1 MAADTLDFT
10 FNTGLFEKGID
21 RVMGGFRNM
30 ENTAGAVSRGIN
42 KSLRRVAA
50 VAAGL
55 FGSFKLIQGALKNM
69 PEVGQ
74 AFGIAR
80 DIFVKNLLF
89 PLRKEI
95 LPLLQRMLDWV
106 RDNRAAFVRW
116 GNAIANIFRSVV
128 RGVRNVLEFIRQMSQ
143 RIAEFSGRIFGE
155 QIENIDDI
163 FNLITFKLSVVIQF
177 VTNLLSGIRNLFD
190 SFLGGLGD
198 DISEDLNGIV
208 DSFRQLYLIFT
219 TTNEQGHSFSNILN
233 NMFELFGKISGFII
247 AMTDSFLQG
256 FVPEIENIAT
266 PLQRISDTFEKI
278 FDSIFFSTESMKSW
292 EGIFR
297 DLGSFLGGSLMA
309 GLNAVAFVLEQINIA
324 GDWVDV
330 WINRALEWYN
340 RAGPGAQSQVRN
352 LSDIDVESELAGSP
366 DVRTRLRLPGREV
379 QDAILRPDG
388 SVIQTDPRDTLVA
401 IKDPAESFRGLG
413 ASGGTRNFDVT
424 VDLTGMNIVLQQGGQ
439 EQGQAFAQGLVEQIR
454 FAWNQEFERFG
465 A

>member
-106 RDNRAAFVRW
+106 RDNRALFVRW
-116 GNAIANIFRSVV
+116 GNTIANIFRSVV
-128 RGVRNVLEFIRQMSQ
+128 RGVRNVIEFIQRLSQ
-143 RIAEFSGRIFGE
+143 RVAEFAGKIFGD
-155 QIENIDDI
+155 QIRNIDDI
-163 FNLITFKLSVVIQF
+163 FNLITFKLSVAIQF
-177 VTNLLSGIRNLFD
+177 VTNLLSGIGSIFG
-190 SFLGGLGD
+190 SFIGGLGD
-198 DISEDLNGIV
+198 IGPSLRGIV
-208 DSFRQLYLIFT
+208 ENLGEFLRIFA
-219 TTNEQGHSFSNILN
+219 TTNEQGNSFQNILES
-233 NMFELFGKISGFII
+233 MAELFGQISGFVIR
-247 AMTDSFLQG
+247 MTDKFLDG
-256 FVPEIENIAT
+256 FVPAVRDIAT
-266 PLQRISDTFEKI
+266 PIQSMVDS
-278 FDSIFFSTESMKSW
+278 FDSIFNSIAGTTEQLETWDTIFEGLGRIIGETVQFFLDSIAESLDRVAERIDFITGLFDQDRTLRERLFSGDREVSA
-292 EGIFR
+292 GIFGR
-297 DLGSFLGGSLMA
+297 RA
-309 GLNAVAFVLEQINIA
+309 
-324 GDWVDV
+324 
-330 WINRALEWYN
+330 RALHDSFPSNPTIPE
-340 RAGPGAQSQVRN
+340 
-352 LSDIDVESELAGSP
+352 
-366 DVRTRLRLPGREV
+366 TLRIEGL
-379 QDAILRPDG
+379 QDGILRPDG
-388 SVIQTDPRDTLVA
+388 SIVKTDPRDTLVA

>member
-116 GNAIANIFRSVV
+116 GNTIANIFRSVV
-128 RGVRNVLEFIRQMSQ
+128 RGVRNVIQFVRRVSQ
-143 RIAEFSGRIFGE
+143 RIADFAERIFGE
-155 QIENIDDI
+155 RIRNIEDT
-163 FNLITFKLSVVIQF
+163 FNLITFKLSVVVQF
-177 VTNLLSGIRNLFD
+177 VTNLLSGIGSIFG

-198 DISEDLNGIV
+198 IGPSLRGIS
-208 DSFRQLYLIFT
+208 DSMGELFRIFT
-219 TTNEQGHSFSNILN
+219 TTNDEGNSFRGVLESISNLFGRILN
-233 NMFELFGKISGFII
+233 FVSRMV
-247 AMTDSFLQG
+247 DRFLKG
-256 FVPEIENIAT
+256 FVPEVEGIAT
-266 PLQRISDTFEKI
+266 PIQRIVDAFDDI
-278 FDSIFFSTESMKSW
+278 FTSIFGSTEAMKTW
-292 EGIFR
+292 EGIFEG
-297 DLGSFLGGSLMA
+297 LGRFLGGSLRVTLDVIA
-309 GLNAVAFVLEQINIA
+309 AIVEGIAKTIEFVGEIWRTNPIPSA
-324 GDWVDV
+324 EG
-330 WINRALEWYN
+330 Y
-340 RAGPGAQSQVRN
+340 
-352 LSDIDVESELAGSP
+352 DIYGTTTAPPTYTPFGMSPSGYDAYGTRPVGVE
-366 DVRTRLRLPGREV
+366 
-379 QDAILRPDG
+379 DAILRPDG
-388 SVIQTDPRDTLVA
+388 TIVETDPRDTLVA

-413 ASGGTRNFDVT
+413 ASGGTRTFDVT

>member
-10 FNTGLFEKGID
+10 FNTGMFEKGID
-21 RVMGGFRNM
+21 RIMGGFRNM

-42 KSLRRVAA
+42 RSLRRVAA

-80 DIFVKNLLF
+80 DIFTRNLLF

-106 RDNRAAFVRW
+106 RDNRALFVRW
-116 GNAIANIFRSVV
+116 GNTIANIFRSVV
-128 RGVRNVLEFIRQMSQ
+128 RGVRNVIEFIQRLSQ
-143 RIAEFSGRIFGE
+143 RVAEFSGRIFGD
-155 QIENIDDI
+155 QIRNIDDI
-163 FNLITFKLSVVIQF
+163 FNLITFKLSVAIQF
-177 VTNLLSGIRNLFD
+177 VTNLLSGIGSIFG
-190 SFLGGLGD
+190 SFIGGLGD
-198 DISEDLNGIV
+198 IGPSLRGIV
-208 DSFRQLYLIFT
+208 ENLGEFLRIFA
-219 TTNEQGHSFSNILN
+219 TTNEEGNSFQNILES
-233 NMFELFGKISGFII
+233 MSRLFGEISGFVIR
-247 AMTDSFLQG
+247 MTDRFLDG
-256 FVPEIENIAT
+256 FVPSVENIAT
-266 PLQRISDTFEKI
+266 PIQSMVDSFE
-278 FDSIFFSTESMKSW
+278 SIFNSIAGSTEQLETWGTIFEGLGRIIGDTIQFALDSMADSLDRVA
-292 EGIFR
+292 ERVEFITGLFDEDRTLRERLFGR
-297 DLGSFLGGSLMA
+297 DRETGAGVLGGRARGMLDPSLQTVPDTLRIE
-309 GLNAVAFVLEQINIA
+309 GL
-324 GDWVDV
+324 
-330 WINRALEWYN
+330 
-340 RAGPGAQSQVRN
+340 
-352 LSDIDVESELAGSP
+352 
-366 DVRTRLRLPGREV
+366 
-379 QDAILRPDG
+379 QDGILRPDG
-388 SVIQTDPRDTLVA
+388 TIVKTDPRDTLVA

>member
-10 FNTGLFEKGID
+10 FNTATFEKGID

-80 DIFVKNLLF
+80 DIFTRNLLF

-116 GNAIANIFRSVV
+116 GNSIANIFRSVV
-128 RGVRNVLEFIRQMSQ
+128 RGVRNVIQFVQRMSQ
-143 RIAEFSGRIFGE
+143 RVAEFAERIFGD
-155 QIENIDDI
+155 QIRNIDDT
-163 FNLITFKLSVVIQF
+163 FNLITFKLAVVIQF
-177 VTNLLSGIRNLFD
+177 VTILLSGIGSIFG
-190 SFLGGLGD
+190 SFIGGLGD
-198 DISEDLNGIV
+198 IGPSLRGIV
-208 DSFRQLYLIFT
+208 ENLGEFLRIFA
-219 TTNEQGHSFSNILN
+219 TTNQEGNSFQNILES
-233 NMFELFGKISGFII
+233 MSQLFGEISGFVIR
-247 AMTDSFLQG
+247 MTDKFLDG
-256 FVPEIENIAT
+256 FVPSVRDIAT
-266 PLQRISDTFEKI
+266 PIQSMVDS
-278 FDSIFFSTESMKSW
+278 FDSIFNSIAGSTEQLETW
-292 EGIFR
+292 GTIFEGLGRIIGDTVQFALDSIAESLDRVAERIEFITGLFDEDRTLRERLFGR
-297 DLGSFLGGSLMA
+297 DRDTGSGVLGGRARGMIDSSQTIPETLRIE
-309 GLNAVAFVLEQINIA
+309 GL
-324 GDWVDV
+324 
-330 WINRALEWYN
+330 
-340 RAGPGAQSQVRN
+340 
-352 LSDIDVESELAGSP
+352 
-366 DVRTRLRLPGREV
+366 
-379 QDAILRPDG
+379 QDGILRPDG
-388 SVIQTDPRDTLVA
+388 TIVKTDPRDTLVA

-413 ASGGTRNFDVT
+413 ASGNVRTFDVT

-454 FAWNQEFERFG
+454 FAWNSEFERFG
-465 A
+465 T

>member
-10 FNTGLFEKGID
+10 FNTATFEKGID

-116 GNAIANIFRSVV
+116 GNSIANIFRSVV
-128 RGVRNVLEFIRQMSQ
+128 RGVRNVIQFVQRMSQ
-143 RIAEFSGRIFGE
+143 RVAEFAERIFGD
-155 QIENIDDI
+155 QIRNIDDT
-163 FNLITFKLSVVIQF
+163 FNLITFKLAVVVQF
-177 VTNLLSGIRNLFD
+177 VTNILSGIGTLFD
-190 SFLGGLGD
+190 SFVRGLGD
-198 DISEDLNGIV
+198 DIGENLRGIV
-208 DSFRQLYLIFT
+208 TSFGDLFRIFT
-219 TTNEQGHSFSNILN
+219 TTNEEGNSFANVLN
-233 NMFELFGKISGFII
+233 TISELFGKIAGFVTE
-247 AMTDSFLQG
+247 MTNRFLQG
-256 FVPEIENIAT
+256 FVPEIEGIAT
-266 PLQRISDTFEKI
+266 PVQRIVDAFTSI
-278 FDSIFFSTESMKSW
+278 FDSIFGSTEAMEGW
-292 EGIFR
+292 GGIFEG
-297 DLGSFLGGSLMA
+297 LGRFLGGAFRVTLDILAAVVEGIAKTIEFVVGAFRENPSLGGGGFDA
-309 GLNAVAFVLEQINIA
+309 YETGEVTT
-324 GDWVDV
+324 
-330 WINRALEWYN
+330 
-340 RAGPGAQSQVRN
+340 PGY
-352 LSDIDVESELAGSP
+352 SP
-366 DVRTRLRLPGREV
+366 YGVPPVNV

-388 SVIQTDPRDTLVA
+388 TIVQTDPRDTLVA
-401 IKDPAESFRGLG
+401 IKNPEQSLEGL
-413 ASGGTRNFDVT
+413 SNVTNTRNVRTFDVT